1 MYGHLMSRDAK
12 SLTSTL
18 ALFYA
23 VGIFLALRAYA
34 FNSIDDFAIILTF
47 WLKETLAFVLIGAG
61 YCLYYIIC
69 GSAGRRPK
77 APLRFLD
84 RAFLSSVAAL
94 GVLLLIRG

>member
-1 MYGHLMSRDAK
+1 MSRDAK

-23 VGIFLALRAYA
+23 IGAVLALGAYA
-34 FNSIDDFAIILTF
+34 LDSTDDLAIVLTF
-47 WLKETLAFVLIGAG
+47 WFKQTLTFVVLGAG
-61 YCLYYIIC
+61 YCVYYVMS

-84 RAFLSSVAAL
+84 SSYLAAAATL
-94 GVLLLIRG
+94 GVGMLVHN

>member
-1 MYGHLMSRDAK
+1 MSRDAK

-23 VGIFLALRAYA
+23 IGAVLALGAYA
-34 FNSIDDFAIILTF
+34 QDNTDDLAVVLTF
-47 WLKETLAFVLIGAG
+47 WIEQTLTFAVVGAG
-61 YCLYYIIC
+61 YGLYYVMS

-84 RAFLSSVAAL
+84 ISFLAAAATL
-94 GVLLLIRG
+94 GIGMLVHS